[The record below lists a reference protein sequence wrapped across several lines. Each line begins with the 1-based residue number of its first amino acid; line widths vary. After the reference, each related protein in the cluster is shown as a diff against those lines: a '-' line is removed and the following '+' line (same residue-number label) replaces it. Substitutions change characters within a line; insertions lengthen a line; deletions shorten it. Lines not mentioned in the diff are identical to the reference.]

1 LEEAQDQNRGISRRR
16 FFLLT
21 WGSFFVAV
29 FLSGI
34 ASIRF
39 LFPNVLYE
47 PETRVEVE
55 KPEEYPLNGVVF
67 HPEYRFY
74 ILRDEKGIYA
84 MSGICTHLACLV
96 NWIDSKKAFL
106 CSCHGSVFSK
116 NGKVTKPPAKLD
128 LRHYEVSIN
137 RKGRIV
143 VNLKKP
149 VDRDFRL
156 AV

>member
-1 LEEAQDQNRGISRRR
+1 MEEEKPDVSRRR
-16 FFLLT
+16 FFLMA
-21 WGSFFVAV
+21 WGSFIAAV
-29 FLSGI
+29 LLSAI

-47 PETRVEVE
+47 PESKVEVE

-67 HPEYRFY
+67 YPEYRFY
-74 ILRDEKGIYA
+74 VLRDEKGIYA
-84 MSGICTHLACLV
+84 MSGVCTHLACLV
-96 NWIDSKKAFL
+96 NWIDSKKEFL

-116 NGKVTKPPAKLD
+116 EGKVGKSPAKLD
-128 LRHYEVSIN
+128 LGHYEVSVN

-143 VNLKKP
+143 VNLKRP
-149 VDRDFRL
+149 VGRDSRL